1 MEGLATNLTRSTV
14 RKFVE
19 KSVLEEH
26 TTDETEWTL
35 EGLMADVTECTMEEL
50 FPTKQKSQ

>member
-1 MEGLATNLTRSTV
+1 MEGLATNLTRSIV
-14 RKFVE
+14 RIFVE
-19 KSVLEEH
+19 KCALEEH

-35 EGLMADVTECTMEEL
+35 EGLMADVTEYTKEEL